1 MTTYL
6 TAIAGLGNPEEG
18 HARTLHN
25 AGFWFVD
32 ELARRASG
40 QFRYEKR
47 FDADVCRI
55 TLSGDE
61 IWLIKPQSYMNL
73 SGGPVRSALDYYRL
87 SPKRLLVC
95 HDEIDLPPGTVRLK
109 QGGGHGGHNGI
120 RDVMQH
126 CGPDFMRL
134 RIGVGHPGE
143 ATKVT
148 GYVLKRASG
157 DVEQAVET
165 NVAEAMD
172 VMPVLIGDGLNAA
185 MKQLHT
191 KEQDG

>member
-1 MTTYL
+1 MTHL
-6 TAIAGLGNPEEG
+6 SIIAGLGNPEEKYE
-18 HARTLHN
+18 RTLHN

-32 ELARRASG
+32 AMARKYGG
-40 QFRYEKR
+40 QFRYEKK
-47 FDADVCRI
+47 FDAECCKVTIGDKDV
-55 TLSGDE
+55 
-61 IWLIKPQSYMNL
+61 WLIKPQSFMNL

-185 MKQLHT
+185 MTQLHT